1 MRHRYVVTIEYLDG
15 VCTTY
20 TIDSTASEWFIIQSL
35 KKHDRRLRWYTIIDQ
50 NV

>member
-1 MRHRYVVTIEYLDG
+1 MKHRYVVTLEYIDG
-15 VCTTY
+15 DTTTY

-35 KKHDRRLRWYTIIDQ
+35 KQHNRHLRWYTIIDQ